1 MNELTVNKIP
11 ASKEEQAVLSIAM
24 INSVLDGEID
34 PIKAVVQAKS
44 LVETLTLFL
53 KDKGVNDLVLR
64 EVEKYG
70 KQTSKDG
77 ATIAIKEVGSKWDYS
92 ECGDP
97 IYNRLSS
104 QKAEIEEKLKERE
117 DLLKATREP
126 RTEVDEETGE
136 VYTVN
141 PPSKSSTTSYTITF
155 QKCSV

>member
-11 ASKEEQAVLSIAM
+11 ASKEEQAVLSSAM

-117 DLLKATREP
+117 ALLKATREP

-141 PPSKSSTTSYTITF
+141 PPSKSSTTSYAITF
-155 QKCSV
+155 KIK

>member
-11 ASKEEQAVLSIAM
+11 ASKEEQSVLSSAM
-24 INSVLDGEID
+24 INSVLDGEIEA
-34 PIKAVVQAKS
+34 IKAVIQAKS

-53 KDKGVNDLVLR
+53 KDKGVNDLVLM

-117 DLLKATREP
+117 SLLKSTREP

-141 PPSKSSTTSYTITF
+141 PPSKSSTTSYAITF
-155 QKCSV
+155 KIK

>member
-11 ASKEEQAVLSIAM
+11 ASKEEQSVLSSAM
-24 INSVLDGEID
+24 INSVLDGEIEA
-34 PIKAVVQAKS
+34 IKAVIQAKS

-53 KDKGVNDLVLR
+53 KDKGVNDIVIR

-117 DLLKATREP
+117 SLLKSTREP

-141 PPSKSSTTSYTITF
+141 PPSKSSTTSYAITF
-155 QKCSV
+155 KIK

>member
-11 ASKEEQAVLSIAM
+11 ASKEEQAVLSSAM

-34 PIKAVVQAKS
+34 PIKAVIQAKS

-117 DLLKATREP
+117 ALLKATREP

-141 PPSKSSTTSYTITF
+141 PPSKSSTTSYSITF

>member
-11 ASKEEQAVLSIAM
+11 ASKEEQSVLSSAM

-34 PIKAVVQAKS
+34 PIKAVIQAKS

-53 KDKGVNDLVLR
+53 KDKGVNNLVLR

-117 DLLKATREP
+117 SLLKSTREP

-136 VYTVN
+136 VYKVN
-141 PPSKSSTTSYTITF
+141 PPSKSSTTSYAITF
-155 QKCSV
+155 KIK

>member
-11 ASKEEQAVLSIAM
+11 ASKEEQAVISSAM

-34 PIKAVVQAKS
+34 AIKAVVQAKS

-77 ATIAIKEVGSKWDYS
+77 ATISIKEVGSKWDYS

-97 IYNRLSS
+97 IYNRLSAK
-104 QKAEIEEKLKERE
+104 KAEIEEKLKERE
-117 DLLKATREP
+117 ALLKVTKEP

-141 PPSKSSTTSYTITF
+141 PPSKSSTTSYSITF
-155 QKCSV
+155 KSK

>member
-1 MNELTVNKIP
+1 MNELTLNKIP
-11 ASKEEQAVLSIAM
+11 ISKDEQSVLSSAM

-34 PIKAVVQAKS
+34 AIKAVVQAKS
-44 LVETLTLFL
+44 LLETLTLFL

-92 ECGDP
+92 ECGDT
-97 IYNRLSS
+97 IYNSLSVK
-104 QKAEIEEKLKERE
+104 KAEIEEKLKERE
-117 DLLKATREP
+117 AILKATKEQ

-141 PPSKSSTTSYTITF
+141 PPSKSSTTSYAITF
-155 QKCSV
+155 KIK

>member
-11 ASKEEQAVLSIAM
+11 ASKEEQAVLSSAM

-53 KDKGVNDLVLR
+53 KDKGVNDLLLM

-117 DLLKATREP
+117 ALLKATREP

-141 PPSKSSTTSYTITF
+141 PPSKSSTTSYAITF
-155 QKCSV
+155 KSK

>member
-11 ASKEEQAVLSIAM
+11 ASKEEQAVLSSAM

-44 LVETLTLFL
+44 LLETLTLFL
-53 KDKGVNDLVLR
+53 KDKGVNDLVIR

-117 DLLKATREP
+117 ALLKATREP

-141 PPSKSSTTSYTITF
+141 PPSKSSTTSYSITF
-155 QKCSV
+155 KIK

>member
-11 ASKEEQAVLSIAM
+11 ASKEEQAVLSSAM

-53 KDKGVNDLVLR
+53 KDKGVNELVLR

-97 IYNRLSS
+97 IYNSLSAK
-104 QKAEIEEKLKERE
+104 KAEIEEKLKERE
-117 DLLKATREP
+117 ALLKATREP

>member
-11 ASKEEQAVLSIAM
+11 ASKEEQAVLSSAM

-117 DLLKATREP
+117 ALLKATREP

-141 PPSKSSTTSYTITF
+141 PPSKSSTTSYAITF
-155 QKCSV
+155 KSK

>member
-11 ASKEEQAVLSIAM
+11 ASKEEQSVLSSAI

-53 KDKGVNDLVLR
+53 KDKGVNDLVIR

-117 DLLKATREP
+117 ALLKATKEP

-141 PPSKSSTTSYTITF
+141 PPSKSSTTSYAITF
-155 QKCSV
+155 KIK

>member
-11 ASKEEQAVLSIAM
+11 ASKEEQAVLSSAM

-97 IYNRLSS
+97 IYNSLSAK
-104 QKAEIEEKLKERE
+104 KAEIEEKMKERE
-117 DLLKATREP
+117 ALLKSTREP
-126 RTEVDEETGE
+126 RTEVYEETGE

-141 PPSKSSTTSYTITF
+141 PPSKRSTTSYSITF
-155 QKCSV
+155 KN

>member
-11 ASKEEQAVLSIAM
+11 ASKEEQAVLSSAM

-117 DLLKATREP
+117 ALLKSTREP

-141 PPSKSSTTSYTITF
+141 PPSKRSTTSYAITF

>member
-11 ASKEEQAVLSIAM
+11 ASKEEQAVLSSAM

-53 KDKGVNDLVLR
+53 KDKGVNDLVLL

-77 ATIAIKEVGSKWDYS
+77 ATIAIKEVGSKRDYS

-97 IYNRLSS
+97 IYNRLSAK
-104 QKAEIEEKLKERE
+104 KAEIEEKLKERE
-117 DLLKATREP
+117 ALLKATKEP

-141 PPSKSSTTSYTITF
+141 PPSKSSTTSYAITF
-155 QKCSV
+155 KIK

>member
-11 ASKEEQAVLSIAM
+11 ASKEEQAVLSSAM

-53 KDKGVNDLVLR
+53 KDKGVNDLVLL

-117 DLLKATREP
+117 VLFKATREP

-141 PPSKSSTTSYTITF
+141 PPSKSSTTSYAITF
-155 QKCSV
+155 KIK

>member
-1 MNELTVNKIP
+1 MNELTLNKIP
-11 ASKEEQAVLSIAM
+11 ISKDEQTILSSAM

-34 PIKAVVQAKS
+34 PIKAVIQAKS

-53 KDKGVNDLVLR
+53 KDKGVNNLVLR

-97 IYNRLSS
+97 IYNSLSAK
-104 QKAEIEEKLKERE
+104 KAEIEEKLKERE
-117 DLLKATREP
+117 SLLKSTREP

-136 VYTVN
+136 VYKVN
-141 PPSKSSTTSYTITF
+141 PPSKSSTTSYAITF
-155 QKCSV
+155 KIK

>member
-11 ASKEEQAVLSIAM
+11 SSKEEQSVLSSAM
-24 INSVLDGEID
+24 INSVLDGEIES
-34 PIKAVVQAKS
+34 IKAVIQAKS

-70 KQTSKDG
+70 KQNSKYG

-104 QKAEIEEKLKERE
+104 QKAEIEEKLKARE
-117 DLLKATREP
+117 ALLKATREP

-141 PPSKSSTTSYTITF
+141 PPSKSSTTSYSITF
-155 QKCSV
+155 KSK

>member
-11 ASKEEQAVLSIAM
+11 ASKEEQAVLSSAM

-53 KDKGVNDLVLR
+53 KDKGVNDLVIM

-117 DLLKATREP
+117 ALLKATKEP

-141 PPSKSSTTSYTITF
+141 PPSKSSTTSYAITF
-155 QKCSV
+155 KIK

>member
-11 ASKEEQAVLSIAM
+11 ASKEEQAVLSSAM

-53 KDKGVNDLVLR
+53 KDKGVNDLVIR

-77 ATIAIKEVGSKWDYS
+77 ATISIKEVGSKWDYS

-97 IYNRLSS
+97 IYNRLFS

-117 DLLKATREP
+117 ALLKATREP

-141 PPSKSSTTSYTITF
+141 PPSKISTTSYAITF

>member
-11 ASKEEQAVLSIAM
+11 ASKEEQAVLSSAM

-34 PIKAVVQAKS
+34 PIKAVIQAKS
-44 LVETLTLFL
+44 LVETLTLFI
-53 KDKGVNDLVLR
+53 KDKGVNDLVIR

-117 DLLKATREP
+117 ALLKATKEP

-141 PPSKSSTTSYTITF
+141 PPSKSSTTSYAITF
-155 QKCSV
+155 KIK

>member
-11 ASKEEQAVLSIAM
+11 ASKEEQAVLSSAM

-34 PIKAVVQAKS
+34 PIKAVIQAKS

-104 QKAEIEEKLKERE
+104 QKAEIEEKLKER
-117 DLLKATREP
+117 DALLKATKEP

-141 PPSKSSTTSYTITF
+141 PPSKSSTTSYAITF
-155 QKCSV
+155 KIK

>member
-11 ASKEEQAVLSIAM
+11 ASKEEQAVLSSAM

-77 ATIAIKEVGSKWDYS
+77 ATISIKEVGSKWDYS

-104 QKAEIEEKLKERE
+104 QKAEIEEKLKEIE
-117 DLLKATREP
+117 ALLKATKEP

-141 PPSKSSTTSYTITF
+141 PPSKSSTTSYAITF
-155 QKCSV
+155 KIK

>member
-11 ASKEEQAVLSIAM
+11 ASKEEQAVISSAM

-34 PIKAVVQAKS
+34 AIKAVVQAKS

-77 ATIAIKEVGSKWDYS
+77 ATISIKEVGSKWDYS

-104 QKAEIEEKLKERE
+104 QKEEIEEKLKERE
-117 DLLKATREP
+117 ALLKVTKEP

-141 PPSKSSTTSYTITF
+141 PPSKSSTTSYSITF
-155 QKCSV
+155 KSK

>member
-11 ASKEEQAVLSIAM
+11 ASKEEQAVLSSAM

-53 KDKGVNDLVLR
+53 KDKGVNDLVLM

-117 DLLKATREP
+117 ALLKATREP

-141 PPSKSSTTSYTITF
+141 PPSKSSTTSYAITF
-155 QKCSV
+155 KSK

>member
-11 ASKEEQAVLSIAM
+11 ASKEEQAVLSSAM

-97 IYNRLSS
+97 IYNRLSAK
-104 QKAEIEEKLKERE
+104 KAEIEEKLKERE
-117 DLLKATREP
+117 ALLKATKEP

-141 PPSKSSTTSYTITF
+141 PPSKSSTTSYAITF
-155 QKCSV
+155 KSK

>member
-11 ASKEEQAVLSIAM
+11 ASKEEQAVLSSAM

-44 LVETLTLFL
+44 LVETLTLSI

-97 IYNRLSS
+97 IYNRLSAK
-104 QKAEIEEKLKERE
+104 KAEIEEKLKERE
-117 DLLKATREP
+117 ALLKATKEP

-141 PPSKSSTTSYTITF
+141 PPSKSSTTSYAITF
-155 QKCSV
+155 KIK

>member
-11 ASKEEQAVLSIAM
+11 ASKEEQAVLSSAM

-53 KDKGVNDLVLR
+53 KDKGVNDLVIR

-77 ATIAIKEVGSKWDYS
+77 ATIAIKEVGSKWNYS
-92 ECGDP
+92 DCGDP

-117 DLLKATREP
+117 ALLKATREP

-141 PPSKSSTTSYTITF
+141 PPSKSSTTSYSITF
-155 QKCSV
+155 KIK

>member
-1 MNELTVNKIP
+1 MKSLTVNKIP
-11 ASKEEQAVLSIAM
+11 ASKEEQSVLSSAM
-24 INSVLDGEID
+24 ISSVLEGEID

-70 KQTSKDG
+70 KQTSKG
-77 ATIAIKEVGSKWDYS
+77 ATISIKEVGSKWDYS

-97 IYNRLSS
+97 IYNRLSA

-117 DLLKATREP
+117 VLLKATKEP

-141 PPSKSSTTSYTITF
+141 PPSKSSTTSYAITF

>member
-11 ASKEEQAVLSIAM
+11 ASKEEQAVLSSAM
-24 INSVLDGEID
+24 INSVLDGEIEA
-34 PIKAVVQAKS
+34 IKAVIQAKS
-44 LVETLTLFL
+44 LLETLTIFL

-77 ATIAIKEVGSKWDYS
+77 ATIAIKEVGSKWNYS

-117 DLLKATREP
+117 SLLKSTREP

-141 PPSKSSTTSYTITF
+141 PPSKSSTTSYAITF
-155 QKCSV
+155 KIK

>member
-11 ASKEEQAVLSIAM
+11 ASKEEQAVLSSAM

-34 PIKAVVQAKS
+34 PIKAVIQAKS

-97 IYNRLSS
+97 IYNRLSAK
-104 QKAEIEEKLKERE
+104 KAEIEEKLKERE
-117 DLLKATREP
+117 VLLKATREP

-141 PPSKSSTTSYTITF
+141 PPSKSSTTSYAITF
-155 QKCSV
+155 KIK

>member
-11 ASKEEQAVLSIAM
+11 ASKEEQAVLSSAM

-53 KDKGVNDLVLR
+53 KDKGVNDLVIL

-117 DLLKATREP
+117 TLLKYTREP

-141 PPSKSSTTSYTITF
+141 PPSKSSTTSYAITF
-155 QKCSV
+155 KNK

>member
-11 ASKEEQAVLSIAM
+11 ASKEEQAVLSSAM

-44 LVETLTLFL
+44 LLETLTLFL

-117 DLLKATREP
+117 ALLKATREP

-141 PPSKSSTTSYTITF
+141 PPSKSSTTSYAITF
-155 QKCSV
+155 KIK

>member
-11 ASKEEQAVLSIAM
+11 ASKEEQAVLSSAM

-53 KDKGVNDLVLR
+53 KDKGVNDLVIR
-64 EVEKYG
+64 EVDKYG

-104 QKAEIEEKLKERE
+104 QKADIEEKLKERE
-117 DLLKATREP
+117 ALLKSTREP

-141 PPSKSSTTSYTITF
+141 PPSKSSTTSYAITF

>member
-11 ASKEEQAVLSIAM
+11 ASKEEQAVLSSAM

-34 PIKAVVQAKS
+34 AIKAVVQAKS

-77 ATIAIKEVGSKWDYS
+77 ATISIKEVGSKWDYS

-97 IYNRLSS
+97 IHNSLSAK
-104 QKAEIEEKLKERE
+104 KAEIEEKLKERE
-117 DLLKATREP
+117 ALLKATREP

-141 PPSKSSTTSYTITF
+141 PPSKSSTTSYSITF
-155 QKCSV
+155 KSK

>member
-11 ASKEEQAVLSIAM
+11 ASKEEQAVLSSAM
-24 INSVLDGEID
+24 ISSVLEGEID
-34 PIKAVVQAKS
+34 PIKAVIQAKS

-77 ATIAIKEVGSKWDYS
+77 ATISIKEVGSKWDYS

-97 IYNRLSS
+97 IYNRLSA

-117 DLLKATREP
+117 SLLKATKES

-141 PPSKSSTTSYTITF
+141 PPSKSSTTSYSITF

>member
-11 ASKEEQAVLSIAM
+11 ASKEEQAVLSSAM

-53 KDKGVNDLVLR
+53 KDKGVNDLVLM

-97 IYNRLSS
+97 IYNRLSAK
-104 QKAEIEEKLKERE
+104 KAEIEEKLKERE
-117 DLLKATREP
+117 ALLKATKEP

-141 PPSKSSTTSYTITF
+141 PPSKRSTTSYAITF

>member
-11 ASKEEQAVLSIAM
+11 ASKEEQAVLSSAM

-117 DLLKATREP
+117 SLLKATKEP

-141 PPSKSSTTSYTITF
+141 PPSKSSTTSYAITF
-155 QKCSV
+155 KIK

>member
-11 ASKEEQAVLSIAM
+11 ASKEEQAVLSSAM

-117 DLLKATREP
+117 ALLKATREP

-141 PPSKSSTTSYTITF
+141 PPSKSSTTSYSITF
-155 QKCSV
+155 KIK

>member
-11 ASKEEQAVLSIAM
+11 ASKEEQAVLSSAM

-44 LVETLTLFL
+44 LVETLTLFI
-53 KDKGVNDLVLR
+53 KDKGVNDLVIR

-117 DLLKATREP
+117 ALLKATKEP

-141 PPSKSSTTSYTITF
+141 PPSKSSTTSYSITF
-155 QKCSV
+155 KIK